1 MEIFVSINLEYILKN
16 SAGNLYWKDR
26 TGKYQGA
33 NQTYMELILSQTKQ
47 NFLGKT
53 DREIYSSVMSD
64 EQLSAIENIDQ
75 RIMNSGREENIREI
89 GVNFAGEIA
98 TYITKKIPL
107 RDENNNIIGILGTSL
122 DITKEVE
129 AERRA
134 KRFEASAEVA
144 KRTADSEIEM
154 RKIVMVLVGDIVHDL
169 RTPIATIRTISSL
182 LDGILSNL
190 LEIAD
195 DYEAIGGSKI
205 NLLSKK
211 KREAIKNKDFTLSL
225 EKSVQM
231 MTDFIDVSLL
241 ELNIAQK
248 EKDANLELIKYSSR
262 RVLERAID
270 SFTFD
275 KSIKKHE
282 TISYDFELMG
292 NSILIMKILFNL
304 FRNASEQIQLI
315 GKGEIYISTEA
326 GNGFNYIKVKD
337 TAGGVSPEVAPYL
350 FKAYFTTKQHG
361 TGIGLAHSK
370 ETMKKFG
377 GKLTY
382 ENIYGESLEF
392 ILAFPVLK

>member
-1 MEIFVSINLEYILKN
+1 MSINLEYILKN

-26 TGKYQGA
+26 AGKYQGA

-75 RIMNSGREENIREI
+75 RIMNSGKEENIREI

-107 RDENNNIIGILGTSL
+107 RDEKNNVIGILGTSL

-134 KRFEASAEVA
+134 KIFEASAEVA
-144 KRTADSEIEM
+144 KRTAESEIEM

-248 EKDANLELIKYSSR
+248 ENHANLELIKYSSR
-262 RVLERAID
+262 RVLERAME

-337 TAGGVSPEVAPYL
+337 TAGGVSPEVAQHL

-382 ENIYGESLEF
+382 DNIYGESLEF
-392 ILAFPVLK
+392 ILAFPALK